1 MVYILTLLEFE
12 LSLPIN
18 HQIGVLSIVPN
29 QFLKR
34 SLSLVAFSGFAV
46 ANIERLR
53 RSLHGVAAN
62 FVL

>member
-12 LSLPIN
+12 LSLPTN
-18 HQIGVLSIVPN
+18 YQIGVLSIVAN

-34 SLSLVAFSGFAV
+34 SMSLVALSGLAV